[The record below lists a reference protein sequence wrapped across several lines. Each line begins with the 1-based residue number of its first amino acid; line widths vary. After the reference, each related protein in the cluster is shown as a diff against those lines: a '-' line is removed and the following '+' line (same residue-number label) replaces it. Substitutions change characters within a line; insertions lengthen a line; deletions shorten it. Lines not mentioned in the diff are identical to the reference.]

1 MTLLRWLDTWLW
13 HTILLFFIYLFFLMV
28 VLFSAMAFDP
38 LGNSDHFVS
47 IFLSIS
53 KQDAPFPG
61 IAYDN
66 SCGNRDGLHDHLRDV
81 PWEDIFKFSASAP
94 AREFYEWL
102 QVVIVVCIPQC
113 IYQFKPHLS
122 PWFSGTCAAAAI
134 AHRKHFFCLYQQ
146 NKSS

>member
-1 MTLLRWLDTWLW
+1 MKV
-13 HTILLFFIYLFFLMV
+13 FFP
-28 VLFSAMAFDP
+28 AMAFAP

-94 AREFYEWL
+94 ARELYEWL
-102 QVVIVVCIPQC
+102 QGVIVVCIPQC
-113 IYQFKPHLS
+113 IYQFKPHSS
-122 PWFSGTCAAAAI
+122 PWFSG
-134 AHRKHFFCLYQQ
+134 LVLLL
-146 NKSS
+146 S